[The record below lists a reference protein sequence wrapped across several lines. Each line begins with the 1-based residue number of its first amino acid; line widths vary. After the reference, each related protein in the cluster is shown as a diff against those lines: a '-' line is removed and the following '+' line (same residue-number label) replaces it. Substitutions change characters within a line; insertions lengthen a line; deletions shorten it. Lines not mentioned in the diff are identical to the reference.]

1 MAKQTNIKGKI
12 NRSGDDTKLTRRQGE
27 YKKAASKKKKNID
40 KKSNDDWIASLA
52 KDTLAKD
59 NAASNNGN
67 NIPSKEDRKRKREA
81 KKNRRMEQKELQQQ
95 QREQQQQQPNLKKTA
110 RTTQATTTTR
120 TRTPTGKSKSSSSV
134 LLELSK
140 NRLQN
145 LSQNLQNVY
154 KDIVHNEKKE
164 EHDKSSSS
172 TSDDKKIRRTPYYL
186 PGDVNA
192 NAIRNSVSTA
202 KMRKRKL
209 NEDTI
214 QPRSCDYSGIG
225 MARNSM
231 LIEFVDP
238 SYYPKL
244 EEEFHEHIPGFFGK
258 QRTKAMKKQTDGNML
273 WRRMANSKQ
282 GMSKKLKGMSPDERV
297 ESMID
302 SGLM

>member
-95 QREQQQQQPNLKKTA
+95 QREQQQPNLKKTA
-110 RTTQATTTTR
+110 RTTQATTR

>member
-95 QREQQQQQPNLKKTA
+95 QREQQQPNLKKTA

-134 LLELSK
+134 LIELSK

-164 EHDKSSSS
+164 EHDKSSSSS

-209 NEDTI
+209 NKDTI

>member
-1 MAKQTNIKGKI
+1 
-12 NRSGDDTKLTRRQGE
+12 
-27 YKKAASKKKKNID
+27 
-40 KKSNDDWIASLA
+40 
-52 KDTLAKD
+52 
-59 NAASNNGN
+59 
-67 NIPSKEDRKRKREA
+67 
-81 KKNRRMEQKELQQQ
+81 MEQKELQQQ
-95 QREQQQQQPNLKKTA
+95 QREQQQQPNLKKTA

-120 TRTPTGKSKSSSSV
+120 TRTPTGKSKSSSSI

-164 EHDKSSSS
+164 EHDKSSSSS

>member
-134 LLELSK
+134 LIELSK

>member
-1 MAKQTNIKGKI
+1 MAKQTNNKGKI
-12 NRSGDDTKLTRRQGE
+12 NRSGDDKKLPRRQGE

-40 KKSNDDWIASLA
+40 KKCNDDWIASLA

-59 NAASNNGN
+59 NASSNNGN
-67 NIPSKEDRKRKREA
+67 LIPSKEDRKRNREA
-81 KKNRRMEQKELQQQ
+81 KKNRRMEQKDLQQQ
-95 QREQQQQQPNLKKTA
+95 QREQQQQPNLKKTA
-110 RTTQATTTTR
+110 RTTTTR
-120 TRTPTGKSKSSSSV
+120 RTPTSKSSSASV
-134 LLELSK
+134 VELSK
-140 NRLQN
+140 TRIRN

-154 KDIVHNEKKE
+154 KDIVHKEKKE
-164 EHDKSSSS
+164 EHV
-172 TSDDKKIRRTPYYL
+172 TSNDKKNIPSRRTPYYL

-214 QPRSCDYSGIG
+214 QPRPCDYSGIG

-273 WRRMANSKQ
+273 WRRMANNKQ

>member
-1 MAKQTNIKGKI
+1 MAKQTNNKGKI
-12 NRSGDDTKLTRRQGE
+12 NRSGDDKKLPRRQGE

-67 NIPSKEDRKRKREA
+67 HIPSKEDRKRKREA
-81 KKNRRMEQKELQQQ
+81 KKNRRMEQKEQQQ
-95 QREQQQQQPNLKKTA
+95 QREQQQPNFKKTA
-110 RTTQATTTTR
+110 RTTPTTTT

-134 LLELSK
+134 LLEISK
-140 NRLQN
+140 NRIRN

-164 EHDKSSSS
+164 EHEKSSSS
-172 TSDDKKIRRTPYYL
+172 TSNDKKNRRTPYYL

-214 QPRSCDYSGIG
+214 QPRLCDYSGIG

-273 WRRMANSKQ
+273 WRRMANNKQ

>member
-1 MAKQTNIKGKI
+1 MAKQTNNKGKI
-12 NRSGDDTKLTRRQGE
+12 NRSGDDKKLPRRQGE
-27 YKKAASKKKKNID
+27 YKKAAIKKKKNID

-95 QREQQQQQPNLKKTA
+95 QREQQQPNLKKTA
-110 RTTQATTTTR
+110 RTTSTTTSTTTATT
-120 TRTPTGKSKSSSSV
+120 TPTGKSKSSSSA

-140 NRLQN
+140 NRLRN

-172 TSDDKKIRRTPYYL
+172 TSNDKKNRRTPYYL

-225 MARNSM
+225 MARDSM

-273 WRRMANSKQ
+273 WRRMANNKQ

>member
-59 NAASNNGN
+59 NAASNNGS

-95 QREQQQQQPNLKKTA
+95 QREQQQPNLKKTA

-164 EHDKSSSS
+164 EHDKSSSSS

>member
-59 NAASNNGN
+59 NAASNNGS

-95 QREQQQQQPNLKKTA
+95 QREQQQPNLKKTA

-172 TSDDKKIRRTPYYL
+172 STSDDKKIRRTPYYL

-209 NEDTI
+209 NKDTI

>member
-95 QREQQQQQPNLKKTA
+95 QREQQQQPNLKKTA

-120 TRTPTGKSKSSSSV
+120 TRTPTGKSKSSSSI

-209 NEDTI
+209 NKDTI